1 MKKTLCVLM
10 SCMLLVMSGC
20 GGHSKNIRFGAADIG
35 GMYYSFASTFTQLA
49 DKEIDGYTFETK
61 TTAGSV
67 ANLRL
72 ISDGYIELAI
82 VQADLLSD
90 AYNATGAFADKK
102 YQKGYRAV
110 ASLYTESCQL
120 VVRKDSG
127 ITTIDDLVNRT
138 VSIGASESGTEKN
151 AEQILRVSGIT
162 DELINKV
169 NMDYTEAAGKL
180 KNGEIDAFFCTAG
193 TRTGVIEQLAKECDI
208 RLISLDD
215 KCIDKMLSAYPLCER
230 HTIPAGTYHGQDADV
245 TTIGVKAVLIAK
257 QSLSDDVIKNVTKT
271 LYEHADDFKYA
282 TSLDITFDINAASD
296 GLDIPF
302 HSGAAAYYTEHGIN
316 VLTE

>member
-1 MKKTLCVLM
+1 MKKIICVLM
-10 SCMLLVMSGC
+10 SCMLFVMAGC
-20 GGHSKNIRFGAADIG
+20 SGHSKNLKFGAADIG

-49 DKEIDGYTFETK
+49 DKEIDGYTFETT

-72 ISDGYIELAI
+72 ISDGYIDLAI

-90 AYNATGAFADKK
+90 AYNAEGAFADKK
-102 YQKGYRAV
+102 YQKGYKVV
-110 ASLYTESCQL
+110 AALYTEGCQI

-127 ITTIDDLVNRT
+127 ITSVDDLIDKT

-151 AEQILRVSGIT
+151 AEQILKMSGIT

-193 TRTGVIEQLAKECDI
+193 TRTGVIEQLSKECDI

-215 KCIDKMLSAYPLCER
+215 KCIDKMLSAYSLCEKYI
-230 HTIPAGTYHGQDADV
+230 IPAGTYQGQDTDIA
-245 TTIGVKAVLIAK
+245 TIGVKAVLIAK
-257 QSLSDDVIKNVTKT
+257 QSLSDDVIKNVTKI

-282 TSLDITFDINAASD
+282 TSLDITFDINEAAD
-296 GLDIPF
+296 GVDIPF
-302 HSGAAAYYTEHGIN
+302 HKGAAAYYTEHGIS
-316 VLTE
+316 VLAE